1 MYEVGVVRD
10 GITIMLCYNRHNWK
24 QAKEEGKKHGR
35 VLFTRKVN
43 KEKILGIGEIEHMR
57 LEPNQQVKVRA
68 SPYRSAVAMD
78 ELIGQ
83 KRNARRN
90 NLYKDKEELDNK
102 KIM

>member
-1 MYEVGVVRD
+1 
-10 GITIMLCYNRHNWK
+10 
-24 QAKEEGKKHGR
+24 
-35 VLFTRKVN
+35 
-43 KEKILGIGEIEHMR
+43 MR